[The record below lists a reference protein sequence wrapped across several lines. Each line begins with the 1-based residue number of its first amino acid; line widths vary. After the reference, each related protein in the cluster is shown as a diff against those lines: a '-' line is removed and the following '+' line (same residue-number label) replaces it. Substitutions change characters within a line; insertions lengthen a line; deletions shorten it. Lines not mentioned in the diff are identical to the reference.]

1 MPKNFFQK
9 LLQNPLAYWAQY
21 VIIEPSKGN
30 TQTTNGEGKMTNTII
45 TNEMYTDFIK
55 NTIKTDGWKVAD
67 TVNKLALES
76 KKITLDQ
83 YRIAAQIIVDA
94 FLAE

>member
-1 MPKNFFQK
+1 MK
-9 LLQNPLAYWAQY
+9 
-21 VIIEPSKGN
+21 
-30 TQTTNGEGKMTNTII
+30 NTII

-55 NTIKTDGWKVAD
+55 NTIETDGWKVAD
-67 TVNKLALES
+67 TANKLALES

-94 FLAE
+94 VLAE